1 MAPPRGAGHRG
12 YKKYGDGSDKVA
24 SGAPSSSDAPP
35 RDVPETSSFDAG
47 DGSSG
52 DENDD
57 LNQAGGGGDGSPS
70 NNGSEG
76 SDEDDIEE
84 VSEEESG
91 TDDEIVNPEVDDLKA
106 KCIMLENE
114 LEKAGKMAQAF
125 LLTMQQGFHRGGGQ
139 LGAGSGSQDVELP
152 EDRLELAKLIDQMK
166 MISTW
171 ASLKKNAMID
181 NMSEVMIYVLNVEKR
196 ETKFFYLSK
205 SDTVK
210 KMKISAMKT
219 WNIPKSHVDRF
230 IFKFDFGHRLGHRE
244 FSFNKDEALPRE
256 LNRMRVSNVFT
267 DTASIQM
274 SLGLSGGAKNKTIAK
289 TNLKKK
295 SREIAVK
302 EFAQKLKELP
312 ENQLTPFRALAEAEM
327 NKFYDQC
334 STDPMLAFK
343 NAFEAMPYEDLRDA
357 YEKSNSASGGDVEAK
372 LKRMSQYMFGQGL
385 KQAIDIG
392 KVCEGLREGAE
403 LTVCLGQ
410 SNSDKPLSL
419 QSIRDELKTARDKKL
434 GAQEAKASN
443 QMDDDL

>member
-1 MAPPRGAGHRG
+1 MTSRPEDLSMTKCVDADASVPVVGTTSNPSARG
-12 YKKYGDGSDKVA
+12 YAGDGSDKVA

-57 LNQAGGGGDGSPS
+57 LNQAGGGGSTPPS

-76 SDEDDIEE
+76 SDGDGIEE
-84 VSEEESG
+84 ASEEESG
-91 TDDEIVNPEVDDLKA
+91 TDDEIVNPEGDDLKS
-106 KCIMLENE
+106 KCAMLEKEVAMLENE
-114 LEKAGKMAQAF
+114 LEKVGKMSQAF
-125 LLTMQQGFHRGGGQ
+125 FLTIQQGFHRGGGQ
-139 LGAGSGSQDVELP
+139 LSAGSGSQDVELP
-152 EDRLELAKLIDQMK
+152 EDRLELAKLINQMK
-166 MISTW
+166 VISTW

-210 KMKISAMKT
+210 KLKISAVKT
-219 WNIPKSHVDRF
+219 WNIPKSHVERF

-274 SLGLSGGAKNKTIAK
+274 SLGLSGGAKNKTIAR

-392 KVCEGLREGAE
+392 KVCEGLREW
-403 LTVCLGQ
+403 C
-410 SNSDKPLSL
+410 
-419 QSIRDELKTARDKKL
+419 
-434 GAQEAKASN
+434 
-443 QMDDDL
+443 